1 MKRPLPN
8 AIYIGFT
15 GTPVETKDKSTS
27 SIFGDVIDTYDMTQA
42 ILDGSTVPISYES
55 RMARV
60 GLNQKILDEIDRY
73 YAFVE
78 ESGVADDI
86 AINKSK
92 QMMATISQVIE
103 DPDRLELIVKDII
116 SHYEER
122 KNMTADHVMVVA
134 YSRKSAYTMYKKFL
148 ELRPDYE
155 DVVNMIITPSN
166 KDSEEM
172 QKAIGTKGDKKNLK
186 ENSKVKNLEK
196 SLKLQLLLICGLQD
210 LMYRN

>member
-1 MKRPLPN
+1 MSVEILAPAGNAECFKAAVYAGAN

-122 KNMTADHVMVVA
+122 KNMFLNL
-134 YSRKSAYTMYKKFL
+134 YKKG
-148 ELRPDYE
+148 
-155 DVVNMIITPSN
+155 
-166 KDSEEM
+166 K
-172 QKAIGTKGDKKNLK
+172 
-186 ENSKVKNLEK
+186 
-196 SLKLQLLLICGLQD
+196 
-210 LMYRN
+210 MYGF